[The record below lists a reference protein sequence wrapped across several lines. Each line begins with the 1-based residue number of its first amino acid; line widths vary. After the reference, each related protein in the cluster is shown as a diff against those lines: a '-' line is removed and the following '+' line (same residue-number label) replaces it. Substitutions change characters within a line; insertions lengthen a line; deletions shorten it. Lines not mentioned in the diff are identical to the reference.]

1 MKNIYVLTPVYND
14 WDSFSVLI
22 QEISALK
29 QRVRQYNFY
38 VVAVND
44 GSIEEIPNDFDYKN
58 ISVTTLN
65 LKINVGHQRAIAVGL
80 QYVYNEISDN
90 DFVVVM
96 DSDGEDVPAH
106 IEQLVE
112 KAEQEQSKKIIFA
125 QRNKRQESMSF
136 KVGYYF
142 YKKIFRFLTGQKISF
157 GNFSIIPENLLG
169 KVIYQNNIWNHY
181 SGGIIQS
188 KVPYD
193 RVLLDRGKRYRGVS
207 KMNFN
212 SLILHGLSSIAV
224 YFDYLTLKILR
235 LSLYGILFC
244 ALSVGIILFKK
255 YVTDSAIPGW
265 ASSLISIITVI
276 ILQLFLVTLIVLLMQ
291 LSSRKN
297 VVTPSKKIYLEF
309 IKDVITN
316 KGLS

>member
-14 WDSFSVLI
+14 WDSFAVLI

-29 QRVRQYNFY
+29 QRIRQYNFY

-44 GSIEEIPNDFDYKN
+44 GSTEEIPNDFDYKN
-58 ISVTTLN
+58 IPVTILN

-80 QYVYNEISDN
+80 QYIYNEISDN

-96 DSDGEDVPAH
+96 DSDGEDIPAQ

-112 KAEQEQSKKIIFA
+112 KAEKEQSKKIIFA
-125 QRNKRQESMSF
+125 QRNKRHESASF
-136 KVGYYF
+136 KAGYYF
-142 YKKIFRFLTGQKISF
+142 YKKVFRFLTGQKISF
-157 GNFSIIPENLLG
+157 GNFSIIPKNLLG
-169 KVIYQNNIWNHY
+169 RVIYQNNIWNHY

-188 KVPYD
+188 KIPYD
-193 RVLLDRGKRYRGVS
+193 RVLLDRGKRYKGVS

-235 LSLYGILFC
+235 YSLYGILFC
-244 ALSVGIILFKK
+244 ILSVGVVLFKK
-255 YVTDSAIPGW
+255 YITDSAIPGW
-265 ASSLISIITVI
+265 ASSLILIITVI
-276 ILQLFLVTLIVLLMQ
+276 VLQLFLVTLIVLLLQ
-291 LSSRKN
+291 LGSRKN
-297 VVTPSKKIYLEF
+297 VITPSKKIYLDF
-309 IKDVITN
+309 IEDIVKH
-316 KGLS
+316 